1 MAVEYVTSKNM
12 CNLIY
17 EMLRLMDKS
26 MAHHGRRVSYIM
38 SKMLECRGAYEKYE
52 IADFMVLAML
62 HDIGAYKTDD
72 VRKQLS
78 YEAKNPIPH
87 SIYGYLFIKYLSP
100 LDEQS
105 KMILYHHMD

>member
-78 YEAKNPIPH
+78 YEAKNPYHIQ
-87 SIYGYLFIKYLSP
+87 SMGIYLLNT
-100 LDEQS
+100 
-105 KMILYHHMD
+105 YHLWMSSRK